1 MLTRTASLLAVVL
14 LFVAAL
20 AAAPSGSGV
29 TIIGQVAGVSA
40 TEPAPTPLSV
50 AVVGTTISAAVQA
63 DGRFTLE
70 NVPAGTTSLRFT
82 GQQTD
87 AAVTLRNLAEGQQVQ
102 VVVSISGSSASIESE
117 QRSTAGGEE
126 VELQGSI
133 ASIDAASRILIVDNV
148 TVSVPESATI
158 RRADDI
164 VSFDELEVDERV
176 AITGHTQGVTVVASE
191 IRIKSDEAAR
201 PASAARPVN
210 RKTEL
215 SGTLGA
221 PPTGTCPALAF
232 AVNGTMIVTSSTTS
246 FTGGTCADL
255 TTGSHVEVTGTPR
268 SSGVVA
274 TQVALSAQQAAQ
286 ADTAVKGTLTDAPT
300 GTCPLVSFTIGTTAI
315 STTDA
320 TQFQGG
326 ACTDLAAGV
335 MVEVRGK
342 PTGSS
347 MVAKTVSIGQ

>member
-1 MLTRTASLLAVVL
+1 MLTRLAALLCLV
-14 LFVAAL
+14 FVAAT

-40 TEPAPTPLSV
+40 TGPAPASLSV
-50 AVVGTTISAAVQA
+50 SVVGTNISTAVQA
-63 DGRFTLE
+63 DGRFILA

-82 GQQTD
+82 GRQTD
-87 AAVTLRNLAEGQQVQ
+87 AAVTLRNLTEGQQVQ
-102 VVVSISGSSASIESE
+102 LVVSISGSSASIESE
-117 QRSTAGGEE
+117 ERSSAGGDQ
-126 VELQGSI
+126 VELQGAI
-133 ASIDAASRILIVDNV
+133 ASIDAANRLLVINDI

-158 RRADDI
+158 RRLDET
-164 VSFDELEVDERV
+164 VPFDELEVDERV
-176 AITGHTQGVTVVASE
+176 AITGHTQGVMVVASE
-191 IRIKSDEAAR
+191 VRIKTDEVAR
-201 PASAARPVN
+201 PASTARGAN
-210 RKTEL
+210 RKTQL

-232 AVNGTMIVTSSTTS
+232 TVNGTMVVTSSTTS
-246 FTGGTCADL
+246 FSGGSCADL

-274 TQVALSAQQAAQ
+274 MQVALSDRQTAQ
-286 ADTAVKGTLTDAPT
+286 AGGDTAVKGTLNDEPT
-300 GTCPLVSFTIGTTAI
+300 GTCPLVSFTIGATAI

-347 MVAKTVSIGQ
+347 MVAKQVSIER